1 MTTEHGE
8 PRPLAS
14 TPRAGAFGLARPAIE
29 DEAAAARVELRRDR
43 LLAALTLMIGAG
55 VALGTPFALQA
66 GATFFLPV
74 TAALVIAIA
83 LVPVLEWQE
92 RHHVPSPLAA
102 LVCVVLFLL
111 AANIALAAIVV
122 PATEFFRMLPERIER
137 IQANIAPLLDL
148 YSNLQRYVNR
158 TLEHL
163 ASGSVHPAQTI
174 AQAPPNSLLEL
185 TATSAPA
192 VIIQVFFGILVVFF
206 FLSGW
211 TRLRQRMITSRSS
224 FGGAMATA
232 RVIQDV
238 VDDTSAYLG
247 TITIIN
253 LLLGLVVAGGLWLV
267 GMPYPLMWGGIVAL
281 LNYIPYLGP
290 IIAALLMALGGLMV
304 FTDIWTAMIPP
315 AIMIGCHLLEANAV
329 TPFIVGHRLTINPLL
344 ILVSLSFW
352 GWVWGTPGA
361 LLAVPLL
368 IIIQTVI
375 GAAGKPDIAGFLFE
389 HGTLVRE
396 ERAEAG
402 PHGDD
407 FA

>member
-1 MTTEHGE
+1 MTTEGGE
-8 PRPLAS
+8 SRPLAVS
-14 TPRAGAFGLARPAIE
+14 SRAGAFGLARPAIE

-396 ERAEAG
+396 ERGDSG
-402 PHGDD
+402 PNADD